1 MATIIVLLV
10 ILLLVGLALR
20 SLKKKGHCSSCSS
33 CHGCDAAKHFEDEI
47 NKKWNSKLAEEF
59 ISLIKSDFE

>member
-1 MATIIVLLV
+1 MEKRPYRDALSSDEAIKTIQ
-10 ILLLVGLALR
+10 
-20 SLKKKGHCSSCSS
+20 
-33 CHGCDAAKHFEDEI
+33 DEI